1 MYYLRDERNGQYV
14 SGMVKLRGADAY
26 AVYFK
31 NEPSS
36 GARWAS
42 EKGAQDARTRL
53 LDCEYTNPPGA
64 AAHLAVVDPDEKDEV
79 APMNEMMNAQ
89 AGTPARSLLE
99 IETEIRHQKNV
110 IGEGYVKIG
119 LALIEAKKQ
128 LSHGEWAGWLRDR
141 VNFSQSS
148 AEGYMRVAREYGTG
162 SQLLNLPYTKV
173 LALLSVPAEE
183 RETFAEDNQVED
195 KSVSEIKQLIRE
207 RDEARKAAE
216 EAKQSAREQMDRA
229 DGLYKRMRDAEE
241 HAKAEKRD
249 QERLTLALNR
259 EREHVA
265 QLMSREPD
273 TVTVEKEVPPADY
286 ELIKTQLKNTREML
300 EETEDELAQA
310 QVERDMAM
318 QELEAEKMNGSD
330 PLDITPFREACTH
343 LLNKLVAAPVA
354 GDFFRTKTDFELEQ
368 YSNIITLVMDWSV
381 RSQDVIENI
390 RNERAGFN
398 GPFEIAL

>member
-1 MYYLRDERNGQYV
+1 MYYLRDEHNGQYV
-14 SGMVKLRGADAY
+14 ASIIKLRGENAY

-31 NEPSS
+31 DKPSS
-36 GARWAS
+36 NCRWAS
-42 EKGAQDARTRL
+42 EKGARDALARL
-53 LDCEYTNPPGA
+53 LDCEYTNPAGVA
-64 AAHLAVVDPDEKDEV
+64 TLLVVVDPDEEDEV
-79 APMNEMMNAQ
+79 APMNEMMTAQ
-89 AGTPARSLLE
+89 AGAPARSLME

-173 LALLSVPAEE
+173 LALLAVPADE
-183 RETFAEDNQVED
+183 RETFAEDNRVED

-286 ELIKTQLKNTREML
+286 ELIKTQLKVTREML

-318 QELEAEKMNGSD
+318 QELESEKMNGSD

-368 YSNIITLVMDWSV
+368 YSNMISLVMDWSV

-390 RNERAGFN
+390 RNERAGFD

>member
-1 MYYLRDERNGQYV
+1 
-14 SGMVKLRGADAY
+14 
-26 AVYFK
+26 
-31 NEPSS
+31 
-36 GARWAS
+36 
-42 EKGAQDARTRL
+42 
-53 LDCEYTNPPGA
+53 
-64 AAHLAVVDPDEKDEV
+64 
-79 APMNEMMNAQ
+79 MNEMMNTQ
-89 AGTPARSLLE
+89 AGAPARSLLE

-128 LSHGEWAGWLRDR
+128 LSHGEWAGWLRER

-195 KSVSEIKQLIRE
+195 KSVSEIKQLIKE
-207 RDEARKAAE
+207 KE
-216 EAKQSAREQMDRA
+216 EAERHARSIESTLSAANAKTYHLNKEIDLLKKQLADERA
-229 DGLYKRMRDAEE
+229 K
-241 HAKAEKRD
+241 
-249 QERLTLALNR
+249 
-259 EREHVA
+259 
-265 QLMSREPD
+265 EPD

-286 ELIKTQLKNTREML
+286 ELIKTQLKNTREIL

-330 PLDITPFREACTH
+330 PLDVTPFREACTH

-368 YSNIITLVMDWSV
+368 YSNIISLVMDWSV

>member
-14 SGMVKLRGADAY
+14 SSMVKLRGADAY

-31 NEPSS
+31 DEPSM
-36 GARWAS
+36 ARWAT
-42 EKGAQDARTRL
+42 EQGARDALGRL
-53 LDCEYTNPPGA
+53 LDCESTNPPGA
-64 AAHLAVVDPDEKDEV
+64 AVHLAVVDPDNEEEV
-79 APMNEMMNAQ
+79 APMNEMTTAQ
-89 AGTPARSLLE
+89 AGAPARSLLE

-128 LSHGEWAGWLRDR
+128 LQHGEWAEWLRDR

-148 AEGYMRVAREYGTG
+148 ADGYMRVAREYGSG

-173 LALLSVPAEE
+173 LALLAVPAEQ
-183 RETFAEDNQVED
+183 REEFAQENAVED
-195 KSVSEIKQLIRE
+195 KSVSEIKKLIRE

-229 DGLYKRMRDAEE
+229 DGLYKRMRDAED

-265 QLMSREPD
+265 QLMAREPD

-286 ELIKTQLKNTREML
+286 DLIKNQLRNTREML

-310 QVERDMAM
+310 QVERDKAM
-318 QELEAEKMNGSD
+318 QELEAEKMGNTD
-330 PLDITPFREACTH
+330 PLDVTPFRDACSQ
-343 LLNKLVAAPVA
+343 LMNRLYAAPYA
-354 GDFFRTKTDFELEQ
+354 GDFFRTKTDIELEQ
-368 YSNIITLVMDWSV
+368 YSTIVELVMEWSV
-381 RSQDVIENI
+381 KTQDVIENI

>member
-1 MYYLRDERNGQYV
+1 MYYLQDERSGQYV
-14 SGMVKLRGADAY
+14 SSIVKLRGADAY

-31 NEPSS
+31 DEPSM
-36 GARWAS
+36 ARWAT
-42 EKGAQDARTRL
+42 EQGARDALGRL
-53 LDCEYTNPPGA
+53 LDCEYTNPPGVA
-64 AAHLAVVDPDEKDEV
+64 VHLAVVDPDNEEEV
-79 APMNEMMNAQ
+79 APMNEMTAAQ
-89 AGTPARSLLE
+89 AQTPARSLLE

-119 LALIEAKKQ
+119 LALIEAKEQ
-128 LSHGEWAGWLRDR
+128 LLHGEWAGWLRER

-148 AEGYMRVAREYGTG
+148 AEGYMRVAREYGSG

-183 RETFAEDNQVED
+183 REEFATDNHVED
-195 KSVSEIKQLIRE
+195 KSVSEIKKLIRE

-216 EAKQSAREQMDRA
+216 EARKSAREQMDRA
-229 DGLYKRMRDAEE
+229 DGLYKRMRDAED

-265 QLMSREPD
+265 QLMAREPD
-273 TVTVEKEVPPADY
+273 TVTIEKEVPPADY
-286 ELIKTQLKNTREML
+286 EAIKNQLRDTRELL
-300 EETEDELAQA
+300 EEAEDELAQA
-310 QVERDMAM
+310 QVERDKAM
-318 QELEAEKMNGSD
+318 EELEAMKLDGTD
-330 PLDITPFREACTH
+330 PLDVTPFRDACSTM
-343 LLNKLVAAPVA
+343 LNKLVAAPVA

-368 YSNIITLVMDWSV
+368 YSNIIALVMEWSV
-381 RSQDVIENI
+381 KAQDVIENI
-390 RNERAGFN
+390 RNERSGFD